1 MRAGLKPHLVN
12 GGWLE
17 RDGQRFRLLV
27 PPTCASAYTD
37 AQLDDYDHALP
48 RRFSNHP
55 PQQLKLWARFSQ
67 PAGVLKGT
75 AGFGFWNHPFTRQGA
90 VLEPPRNAWFFYSS
104 PESCTPLGSPLPG
117 GGFYA
122 AVVNSPLPSTEDE
135 GRAAML
141 TRALIRLGNLAL
153 RLPGIS
159 ALALVAGQTFVR
171 ARAVPLHL
179 DMTAWH
185 LYELD
190 WLPATTV
197 FRVDGQEVMRA
208 SSPAGPLGFVAW
220 IDNYKIAAARGGG
233 YAFGFVETDR
243 AQWVELSFD
252 DPGAR

>member
-1 MRAGLKPHLVN
+1 LVN
-12 GGWLE
+12 GGQIE
-17 RDGQRFRLLV
+17 QDGQRFRLLV
-27 PPTCASAYTD
+27 PPTRASAYTD

-48 RRFSNHP
+48 RRFSNRP
-55 PQQLKLWARFSQ
+55 PQQLKLWARFSH

-90 VLEPPRNAWFFYSS
+90 VLEPPCNAWFFYSS
-104 PESCTPLGSPLPG
+104 PESRTPRGSPLPG

-122 AVVNSPLPSTEDE
+122 AVVNSPLPSTEGQ

-141 TRALIRLGNLAL
+141 TKALIRLGNLAL

-159 ALALVAGQTFVR
+159 GLALIAGQTFVQ

-190 WLPATTV
+190 WLPATTI

-220 IDNYKIAAARGGG
+220 IDNYKVVSARGRG

-243 AQWVELSFD
+243 TQWVELSFD
-252 DPGAR
+252 NPDAR